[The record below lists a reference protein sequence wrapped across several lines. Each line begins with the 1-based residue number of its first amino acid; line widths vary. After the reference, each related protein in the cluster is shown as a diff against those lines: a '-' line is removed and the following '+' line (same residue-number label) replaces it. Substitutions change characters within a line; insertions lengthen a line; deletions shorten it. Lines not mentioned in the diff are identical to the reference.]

1 MTCTGHRAERM
12 EGAMPVDYVSDYEQ
26 VTGLKI
32 PAEVEVK
39 VIASPPETVAVAA
52 TVAETPESE

>member
-1 MTCTGHRAERM
+1 M
-12 EGAMPVDYVSDYEQ
+12 EGIMPTDYVSDYEQ